1 MSSFVGRMRVE
12 EGGSQMLLKIL
23 GVALAIWIVISVLGA
38 VFKFLGVA
46 LVIGAV
52 LFVGA
57 AAYTAIKN
65 KNNKALPR

>member
-1 MSSFVGRMRVE
+1 
-12 EGGSQMLLKIL
+12 MLLKIL

-46 LVIGAV
+46 LVIGAA